1 MRPSIILFPYLTEH
15 AINPCIHYS
24 NITYTILMCA
34 HEQEA
39 EKESLLHL
47 LVDYQNEVSGR
58 VCSLHH
64 INVIIYACY
73 TFILVWCLRG
83 RVMKKKWEKTT
94 FLTGTLYSP
103 LSLFRLSDP
112 YALLKMW
119 IKKQVKEKEKV
130 GSLYHNYHYNFPVII
145 IMATKQIFLSLHTE
159 SLSSNKMRTTW
170 LDCLQQ
176 KRIYSGV

>member
-1 MRPSIILFPYLTEH
+1 
-15 AINPCIHYS
+15 
-24 NITYTILMCA
+24 MCA

-83 RVMKKKWEKTT
+83 RVMKKKLGKTT

-103 LSLFRLSDP
+103 LSLFRPLR
-112 YALLKMW
+112 
-119 IKKQVKEKEKV
+119 
-130 GSLYHNYHYNFPVII
+130 F
-145 IMATKQIFLSLHTE
+145 TE
-159 SLSSNKMRTTW
+159 NVNNETS
-170 LDCLQQ
+170 
-176 KRIYSGV
+176 KRKGESR